1 MYLCS
6 VCGATNPK
14 DDKCFATPPTALPP
28 DISAVYESVN
38 RHQVANASSAGPPV
52 RPVAHLCLDG
62 RIKDVPSAR
71 CKASHTRDCD
81 LVYINEVDRLLAGA
95 VRAEREGIKRDLAE
109 LTWGEKSK
117 TRNAQMERV
126 FDVITTHERKECP
139 HFERARS
146 RDGG

>member
-14 DDKCFATPPTALPP
+14 YDKCFATPPTALPP

-81 LVYINEVDRLLAGA
+81 LVYINEVDRLLAA
-95 VRAEREGIKRDLAE
+95 LRAALENLKRLANDTLEALEGIGFDGKKVMETRRALRAALSE
-109 LTWGEKSK
+109 QSARTTGEK
-117 TRNAQMERV
+117 
-126 FDVITTHERKECP
+126 
-139 HFERARS
+139 
-146 RDGG
+146 